1 MDATQA
7 FTAHYDRL
15 TALARRLVDRATAEE
30 VAADAVA
37 RLDDAPV
44 RDRPE
49 EEVAA
54 WLNRVTVNAA
64 LNRIRSA
71 SRDRA
76 RVSAHGP
83 TTAPTVP
90 DGPAEV
96 VERRDTQADV
106 RAVLA
111 ELPDRQATALLLRHS
126 GHSYADIAS
135 ALGVAEGSVG
145 VLLARGERAFR
156 RRWETRP
163 DHGTAEET
171 T

>member
-1 MDATQA
+1 MDTTQA

-15 TALARRLVDRATAEE
+15 IALARRLVDRPTAEE
-30 VAADAVA
+30 VAADAIA
-37 RLDDAPV
+37 RLADAPV
-44 RDRPE
+44 RARPP

-54 WLNRVTVNAA
+54 WLNRVAVNGA

-71 SRDRA
+71 QRDRA
-76 RVSAHGP
+76 RVAAHGR

-106 RAVLA
+106 RAALA
-111 ELPDRQATALLLRHS
+111 GLPDRQATALLLRHS
-126 GHSYADIAS
+126 GHSYADIAA

-156 RRWETRP
+156 RRWESHAHHDPEGEAT
-163 DHGTAEET
+163 
-171 T
+171 